1 MTEIQKQKYT
11 AFEQM
16 KLNKSLM
23 KSLNENGYERPT
35 PIQSAALKPIR
46 SGKDVIGIAQTGTGK
61 TFAYLLPILERLHYA
76 QGSSPRALI
85 IVPTRELVQQV
96 VEAAELLASYCDLR
110 IVGIYGGANIRTQSA
125 KVAEGVDLLVATPG
139 RCLDIYYTRVLL
151 LSHVKTF
158 VIDEADRL
166 MDMGFIPQLQS
177 LHAALPTSHQN
188 LLFTATFSAEIAEL
202 SEEFLIEPRRVEVTR
217 QASTVENIALGAY
230 ELPNFYTKINLLKML
245 LKLPDFE
252 KVMVFVK
259 SKKRADLVQMKLE
272 PEFGEAMGVLHSNKA
287 QNTRFHTLQ
296 AFKEGDA
303 RILISSDIGARGIDI
318 EDITHVVNFD
328 LPILAEEFV
337 HRVGRTG
344 RAERSGVA
352 ITFFTDEEQEQFEAI
367 ESLIKR
373 KIEVLEL
380 PDNLQISEDLLE
392 EERIITSNIRLKDGV
407 RKGGGAF
414 HQKKRAGNKKPA
426 RRSGKGKKR

>member
-1 MTEIQKQKYT
+1 MEQKDKQKYT
-11 AFEQM
+11 CFEQM

-76 QGSSPRALI
+76 QGNVPRALI

-96 VEAAELLASYCDLR
+96 VEAAELLAAHCDLR
-110 IVGIYGGANIRTQSA
+110 ILGIYGGANIRTQSA
-125 KVAEGVDLLVATPG
+125 SVAEGVDLLVATPG
-139 RCLDIYYTRVLL
+139 RCIDIYMTRVLT
-151 LSHVKTF
+151 LSQVKTL

-177 LHAALPTSHQN
+177 IHAALPTSHQN
-188 LLFTATFSAEIAEL
+188 LLFTATFSTEINDL
-202 SEEFLIEPRRVEVTR
+202 SREFLINPHRVEVTR

-230 ELPNFYTKINLLKML
+230 LLPNFYTKINLLKL
-245 LKLPDFE
+245 LLGLPDFD

-259 SKKRADLVQMKLE
+259 TKKRADLVQTKLLDD
-272 PEFGEAMGVLHSNKA
+272 FGNAMGVLHSNKA
-287 QNTRFHTLQ
+287 QNTRFQTLQ
-296 AFKEGDA
+296 AFKEGKA

-352 ITFFTDEEQEQFEAI
+352 ITFFTEDEQEEMQAI
-367 ESLIKR
+367 ETLINR
-373 KIEVLEL
+373 EIGVLEL
-380 PDNLQISEDLLE
+380 PDNLKVAEELLE
-392 EERIITSNIRLKDGV
+392 EERIVTKNIRLQDGV
-407 RKGGGAF
+407 KKGGGAF
-414 HQKKRAGNKKPA
+414 HQKKGNKKPA
-426 RRSGKGKKR
+426 KRSGRRKNR

>member
-1 MTEIQKQKYT
+1 MEQKKQKYT

-76 QGSSPRALI
+76 QGNVPRALI

-110 IVGIYGGANIRTQSA
+110 ILGIYGGTNIRTQSA
-125 KVAEGVDLLVATPG
+125 AIAEGVDLLVATPG
-139 RCLDIYYTRVLL
+139 RCIDIYMTRVLT
-151 LSHVKTF
+151 LSHVKTL

-177 LHAALPTSHQN
+177 IYAALPTSHQN
-188 LLFTATFSAEIAEL
+188 LLFTATFSAEIDKL
-202 SEEFLIEPRRVEVTR
+202 SKEFLIEPQRIEVTR
-217 QASTVENIALGAY
+217 QASTVANIALGAY
-230 ELPNFYTKINLLKML
+230 LLPNFYTKVNLLKL
-245 LKLPDFE
+245 LLSLPDFQ
-252 KVMVFVK
+252 KTMVFVRT
-259 SKKRADLVQMKLE
+259 KKRADLVQMKLMD
-272 PEFGEAMGVLHSNKA
+272 EFGEAMGVLHSNKA
-287 QNTRFHTLQ
+287 QNTRFQTLQ
-296 AFKEGDA
+296 AFKEGNA

-318 EDITHVVNFD
+318 EDITHIVNFD

-352 ITFFTDEEQEQFEAI
+352 LTFFTEDEQEEMVAI
-367 ESLIKR
+367 EALIKR
-373 KIEVLEL
+373 EIATLEL
-380 PDNLQISEDLLE
+380 PDTLVISEDLLE
-392 EERIITSNIRLKDGV
+392 EERIFTKNIRLQDGV
-407 RKGGGAF
+407 KKGGGAF
-414 HQKKRAGNKKPA
+414 HQKKGNKKPA
-426 RRSGKGKKR
+426 KRSGRRKKR

>member
-1 MTEIQKQKYT
+1 MTTINKQKYSS
-11 AFEQM
+11 FEQM
-16 KLNKSLM
+16 KLNKSLL
-23 KSLNENGYERPT
+23 KSLNENGYDSPT

-46 SGKDVIGIAQTGTGK
+46 SGNDMIGIAQTGTGK

-76 QGSSPRALI
+76 QGNAPRALV

-96 VEAAELLASYCDLR
+96 VEAAELLAAYCDLR
-110 IVGIYGGANIRTQSA
+110 ILGIYGGTNIRTQSA
-125 KVAEGVDLLVATPG
+125 KIAEGVDLLIATPG
-139 RCLDIYYTRVLL
+139 RCIDIYMTRVLT
-151 LSHVKTF
+151 LSQVKTL

-177 LHAALPTSHQN
+177 IHAALPTSHQN
-188 LLFTATFSAEIAEL
+188 LLFTATFSIEIDEL
-202 SEEFLIEPRRVEVTR
+202 SKEFLVEPRRIEVTP

-230 ELPNFYTKINLLKML
+230 LLPNFYTKINLLKL
-245 LKLPDFE
+245 LLALPDFE

-259 SKKRADLVQMKLE
+259 SKKRADLVQIKLE
-272 PEFGEAMGVLHSNKA
+272 EELGKAMGVLHSNKA

-296 AFKEGDA
+296 AFKEGTA

-318 EDITHVVNFD
+318 DDITHVVNFD
-328 LPILAEEFV
+328 LPILTEEFV

-352 ITFFTDEEQEQFEAI
+352 ITFFTEEEQEEFKAI
-367 ESLIKR
+367 ETLIKR
-373 KIEVLEL
+373 EIEVLEL
-380 PDNLQISEDLLE
+380 PENLKVSADLLE
-392 EERIITSNIRLKDGV
+392 EERIITKNIRLQDGI

-414 HQKKRAGNKKPA
+414 HQKRGNKKPA
-426 RRSGKGKKR
+426 KRSGSYKKRH

>member
-1 MTEIQKQKYT
+1 MEKKQKYT
-11 AFEQM
+11 TFEQM

-23 KSLNENGYERPT
+23 KSLNENGFQYPT
-35 PIQSAALKPIR
+35 PIQSASLKPIR

-76 QGSSPRALI
+76 QGNSPRALI

-96 VEAAELLASYCDLR
+96 VEAAELLASHCDLR
-110 IVGIYGGANIRTQSA
+110 ILGIYGGANIRTQSDR
-125 KVAEGVDLLVATPG
+125 VAEGVDLLVATPG
-139 RCLDIYYTRVLL
+139 RCLDIFYTRVL
-151 LSHVKTF
+151 SFSRVKTL

-177 LHAALPTSHQN
+177 LYLGLPASHQN

-202 SEEFLIEPRRVEVTR
+202 SKEFLIDPRRVEVTPES
-217 QASTVENIALGAY
+217 STVKNIALGAY
-230 ELPNFYTKINLLKML
+230 LLPNFYTKINLLKLL

-259 SKKRADLVQMKLE
+259 SKKRADLLQMKLE
-272 PEFGEAMGVLHSNKA
+272 DEFGKAMGVLHSNKA
-287 QNTRFHTLQ
+287 QNTRFHTLE
-296 AFKEGDA
+296 AFKEGKA

-318 EDITHVVNFD
+318 EDITHIVNFD
-328 LPILAEEFV
+328 LPILNEEFV

-352 ITFFTDEEQEQFEAI
+352 ISFFTEEEKEQMLAI
-367 ESLIKR
+367 EKLIKR
-373 KIEVLEL
+373 EIEVLEL
-380 PDNLQISEDLLE
+380 PENLVISEDLLE
-392 EERIITSNIRLKDGV
+392 EERIVTANIRLKDGV

-414 HQKKRAGNKKPA
+414 QQKKGNKRPA
-426 RRSGKGKKR
+426 KRSGSRKKR

>member
-1 MTEIQKQKYT
+1 MEQKKQKYT

-76 QGSSPRALI
+76 QGNVPRALI

-96 VEAAELLASYCDLR
+96 VEAAELLALYCDLR
-110 IVGIYGGANIRTQSA
+110 ILGIYGGTNIRTQSA
-125 KVAEGVDLLVATPG
+125 AIAEGVDLLVATPG
-139 RCLDIYYTRVLL
+139 RCIDIYMTRVLT
-151 LSHVKTF
+151 LSHVKTL

-177 LHAALPTSHQN
+177 IYAALPTSHQN
-188 LLFTATFSAEIAEL
+188 LLFTATFSAEIDKL
-202 SEEFLIEPRRVEVTR
+202 SKEFLIEPQRIEVTR
-217 QASTVENIALGAY
+217 QASTVANIALGAY
-230 ELPNFYTKINLLKML
+230 LLPNFYTKVNLLKL
-245 LKLPDFE
+245 LLSLPDFQ
-252 KVMVFVK
+252 KTMVFVRT
-259 SKKRADLVQMKLE
+259 KKRADLVQMKLMD
-272 PEFGEAMGVLHSNKA
+272 EFGEAMGVLHSNKA
-287 QNTRFHTLQ
+287 QNTRFQTLQ
-296 AFKEGDA
+296 AFKEGNA

-318 EDITHVVNFD
+318 EDITHIVNFD

-352 ITFFTDEEQEQFEAI
+352 LTFFTEDEQEEMVAI
-367 ESLIKR
+367 EALIKR
-373 KIEVLEL
+373 EIATLEL
-380 PDNLQISEDLLE
+380 PDTLVISEDLLE
-392 EERIITSNIRLKDGV
+392 EERIFTKNIRLQDGV
-407 RKGGGAF
+407 KKGGGAF
-414 HQKKRAGNKKPA
+414 HQKKGNKKPA
-426 RRSGKGKKR
+426 KRSGRRKKR

>member
-1 MTEIQKQKYT
+1 M

-23 KSLNENGYERPT
+23 KSLNENGYEVPT

-46 SGKDVIGIAQTGTGK
+46 SGKDVVGIAQTGTGK

-76 QGSSPRALI
+76 QGNVPRALI
-85 IVPTRELVQQV
+85 IVPTRELVLQV

-110 IVGIYGGANIRTQSA
+110 IQGIYGGANIRTQSA
-125 KVAEGVDLLVATPG
+125 RIAEGVDLLVATPG
-139 RCLDIYYTRVLL
+139 RCIDIYMTRVLT
-151 LSHVKTF
+151 LSQVKTL

-177 LHAALPTSHQN
+177 LHAALPTNHQN
-188 LLFTATFSAEIAEL
+188 LLFTATFSAEIDEL
-202 SEEFLIEPRRVEVTR
+202 SKEFLIEPQRIEVSR

-230 ELPNFYTKINLLKML
+230 LLPNFYTKINLLKLL
-245 LKLPDFE
+245 LKLPDFD

-259 SKKRADLVQMKLE
+259 TKKRADLVQAKLLE
-272 PEFGEAMGVLHSNKA
+272 EFVDAMGVLHSNKA
-287 QNTRFHTLQ
+287 QNTRFQTLK
-296 AFKEGDA
+296 AFKEGKS

-328 LPILAEEFV
+328 LPILTEEFV

-352 ITFFTDEEQEQFEAI
+352 ITFFTEEEQEEMAAI
-367 ESLIKR
+367 EALIKR
-373 KIEVLEL
+373 NIEVLEL
-380 PDNLQISEDLLE
+380 PENLKIASDLLE
-392 EERIITSNIRLKDGV
+392 EERIVTKNIRLRDGV
-407 RKGGGAF
+407 KKGGGAF
-414 HQKKRAGNKKPA
+414 QQKRGNKKPQK
-426 RRSGKGKKR
+426 RSGGKKRR

>member
-1 MTEIQKQKYT
+1 MQKDKQKYT

-96 VEAAELLASYCDLR
+96 VEAAELLASHCDLR
-110 IVGIYGGANIRTQSA
+110 ILGIYGGTNIRTQSA
-125 KVAEGVDLLVATPG
+125 RVAEGVDLLVATPG

-151 LSHVKTF
+151 LSQVKTF

-188 LLFTATFSAEIAEL
+188 LLFTATFSADIAEL
-202 SEEFLIEPRRVEVTR
+202 SEEFLIEPRRVEVSR
-217 QASTVENIALGAY
+217 QASTVENITLGAY
-230 ELPNFYTKINLLKML
+230 ELPNFYTKINLLKL
-245 LKLPDFE
+245 LLALPDFE

-352 ITFFTDEEQEQFEAI
+352 ITFFTEEEQEHFEAI
-367 ESLIKR
+367 EDLIKR

-380 PDNLQISEDLLE
+380 PDNLKISEDLLE

-414 HQKKRAGNKKPA
+414 HQKKKLGNKKPA